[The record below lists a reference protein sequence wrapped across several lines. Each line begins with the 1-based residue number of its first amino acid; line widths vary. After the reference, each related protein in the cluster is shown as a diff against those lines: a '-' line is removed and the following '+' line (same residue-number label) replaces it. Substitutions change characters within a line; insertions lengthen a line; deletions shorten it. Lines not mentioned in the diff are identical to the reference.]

1 MAVKSLN
8 PTILDKI
15 ASLSQTEGI
24 NTELL
29 EQFALFVLKNQKAK
43 RPKPL
48 SMNQLKDAVLAH
60 FEVKNTTALRKSGAF
75 KMATDGMDNLN
86 LRLKASWETLY
97 RQFVGILP
105 GERAEVGDTCINGI
119 DIFKYFQPW
128 KVFGLDAQTASDE
141 DIKRAY
147 RDLSKQYHPDNK
159 QSGDSRVFDRINSM
173 YQSISAGA

>member
-48 SMNQLKDAVLAH
+48 SMNQLKGV
-60 FEVKNTTALRKSGAF
+60 
-75 KMATDGMDNLN
+75 
-86 LRLKASWETLY
+86 LKA
-97 RQFVGILP
+97 
-105 GERAEVGDTCINGI
+105 
-119 DIFKYFQPW
+119 
-128 KVFGLDAQTASDE
+128 
-141 DIKRAY
+141 
-147 RDLSKQYHPDNK
+147 
-159 QSGDSRVFDRINSM
+159 
-173 YQSISAGA
+173 